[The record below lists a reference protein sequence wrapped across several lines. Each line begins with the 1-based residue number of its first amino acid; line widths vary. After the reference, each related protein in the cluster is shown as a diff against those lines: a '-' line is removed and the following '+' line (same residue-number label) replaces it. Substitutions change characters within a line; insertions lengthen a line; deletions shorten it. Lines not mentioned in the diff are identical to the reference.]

1 MVAVFI
7 KFPNVV
13 DDTSVKKNT
22 DLEKLNKTVDKSPVR
37 CLDKKTEK
45 KMIAVIDQ
53 AKENGDSVGGSFEV
67 IANGLPYGLGSYI
80 NADGKLQARLH
91 KQ

>member
-1 MVAVFI
+1 MI
-7 KFPNVV
+7 KKQ
-13 DDTSVKKNT
+13 KKN
-22 DLEKLNKTVDKSPVR
+22 D
-37 CLDKKTEK
+37 C
-45 KMIAVIDQ
+45 IIDQ